1 MKTLLEIVPLELK
14 DKTFVNVIRY
24 VQGDA
29 SRQGEADE
37 QYGRVEKPVQSKR
50 NVEIVFKINKSQTR
64 GSRACCYENNH
75 RCWELK
81 ESIDSLCKKTLTL

>member
-1 MKTLLEIVPLELK
+1 MCKGTHR
-14 DKTFVNVIRY
+14 DR
-24 VQGDA
+24 
-29 SRQGEADE
+29 GEADE

-50 NVEIVFKINKSQTR
+50 NVKIVFKINKSQTR
-64 GSRACCYENNH
+64 GSRACGYENNH